1 MENQTKKIKILIAV
15 PSLECGGLERNVVS
29 ICNYINNGKY
39 ETTLVI
45 VNNENPFYTVTNLS
59 VDVINL
65 KKKKDSSSIP
75 DFLKIIKTKKPDIIL
90 TAANHLNLL
99 FAVTKWMFP
108 PKIKF
113 IARESS
119 IVSINAKRNKFPFL
133 FQLLLKKFYRK
144 FDQIVCQSEFMR
156 NDLIKHYH
164 IPEANIKVINNAVLL
179 PDYKLTADTSP
190 DHIHQYITVAR
201 LSEEKGIDR
210 IIRSL
215 KLTKKKFHYTIIGDG
230 PLKNTLK
237 ELVKQLNMEDQVTFF
252 GPSALPYKV
261 IYNPDLFLFGSH
273 FEGFPNVLL
282 EANALGIP
290 VVSFKA
296 PGGIA
301 EVIADFKNGI
311 LVENDNEPAFAT
323 AVDKAVDFPFDRKK
337 IQLDT
342 IEYYSPNKIKLQWES
357 VFNSVFS
364 N

>member
-1 MENQTKKIKILIAV
+1 MNQTKKIKILIAV
-15 PSLECGGLERNVVS
+15 PTLECGGLERNVVS
-29 ICNYINNGKY
+29 ICNYVNNGKF
-39 ETTLVI
+39 ETTLVV
-45 VNNENPFYTVTNLS
+45 VNNDNPFYTVTNLS

-65 KKKKDSSSIP
+65 KKKRVSSSIP
-75 DFLKIIKTKKPDIIL
+75 EFLKIIKTKKPDIIL

-99 FAVTKWMFP
+99 FAISKWLFP
-108 PKIKF
+108 QKIKF

-119 IVSINAKRNKFPFL
+119 IVSINTKRNKFPKL
-133 FQLLLKKFYRK
+133 FDLLLKIFYRK

-156 NDLIKHYH
+156 NDLLKHYH

-179 PDYKLTADTSP
+179 PDHKLTAENTT
-190 DHIHQYITVAR
+190 DHILQYITVAR

-215 KLTKKKFHYTIIGDG
+215 ILTKKKFHYTIIGDG
-230 PLKNTLK
+230 PLKKTLK
-237 ELVKQLNMEDQVTFF
+237 ELVKKLNMQDQVTFL
-252 GPSALPYKV
+252 GPLDLPYKA

-273 FEGFPNVLL
+273 YEGFPNVLL

-290 VVSFKA
+290 VVSFNA
-296 PGGIA
+296 PGGIG

-311 LVENDNEPAFAT
+311 LVENANEPAFAA

-342 IEYYSPNKIKLQWES
+342 IEYYSPNKIKMQWES
-357 VFNSVFS
+357 LFISVFS